1 MSEAKS
7 APTVLAIVLGRR
19 LAALRDAAGFTAAH
33 AAKQLRIAQTTVTR
47 MEKAETSLKYATT
60 KTLLEVY
67 GVPRTE
73 IEEFLALL
81 DQASTPGWWQSFRDV
96 LPGWFGVH
104 VSLETAATEI
114 RGYEPGVVPGLL
126 QTPDYARAVIERG
139 LPRMRPDAL
148 QRSVDL
154 RIKRQEILTRRNPA
168 PPQLWLLMDETALR
182 RPAGGAAVMR
192 EQIEHLLG
200 VADLP
205 NVTLQVCT
213 FEAGLH
219 PGAFGPFTIFRFE
232 IPELPDIVCTDSLS
246 RAGYS
251 EENEETALFREAL
264 GQMSVYALSKQKTKE
279 FLRDICKELY
289 S

>member
-47 MEKAETSLKYATT
+47 MEKAETSLKYATV

-67 GVPRTE
+67 CVPQAET
-73 IEEFLALL
+73 EEFLALL

-114 RGYEPGVVPGLL
+114 RGYEPGVIPGLL
-126 QTPDYARAVIERG
+126 QTPDYARAVMERG
-139 LPRMRPDAL
+139 LPRMEPDVL

-154 RIKRQEILTRRNPA
+154 RIKRQEILTRQDPA
-168 PPQLWLLMDETALR
+168 PPQLWVLTDETSLR
-182 RPAGGAAVMR
+182 RPVGSAAVMR
-192 EQIEHLLG
+192 KQIEHLLD

-213 FEAGLH
+213 FDAGLH

-251 EENEETALFREAL
+251 EEKEETALFREAL
-264 GQMSVYALSKQKTKE
+264 GQMSVYALSKQKTKT
-279 FLRDICKELY
+279 FLGDTRKELY
-289 S
+289 P

>member
-1 MSEAKS
+1 MSEPKS

-19 LAALRDAAGFTAAH
+19 LAALRETAGFTAVQ

-47 MEKAETSLKYATT
+47 MEKAETSLKYATV
-60 KTLLEVY
+60 KTLLEIY
-67 GVPRTE
+67 GAPQAE
-73 IEEFLALL
+73 IQEFLALL
-81 DQASTPGWWQSFRDV
+81 DQAATPGWWQTFRDV

-104 VSLETAATEI
+104 VSLETAATEL

-126 QTPDYARAVIERG
+126 QTPDYARAVMERG
-139 LPRMRPDAL
+139 LPRMSPDAL
-148 QRSVDL
+148 ERSVDL
-154 RIKRQEILTRRNPA
+154 RIKRQEILTRKEPA
-168 PPQLWLLMDETALR
+168 PPQLWVITDETSLR
-182 RPAGGAAVMR
+182 RPAGSTAVMR
-192 EQIEHLLG
+192 EQIEHLLD

-205 NVTLQVCT
+205 NVSLQVCP

-251 EENEETALFREAL
+251 EEKEEVALFREAL
-264 GQMSVYALSKQKTKE
+264 SQMSVYAFSKQKTKT
-279 FLRDICKELY
+279 FLGDIRKELY
-289 S
+289 L

>member
-1 MSEAKS
+1 MSEARS

-19 LAALRDAAGFTAAH
+19 LAALRDAVSLTAAH

-47 MEKAETSLKYATT
+47 MEKAETSLKYAMV
-60 KTLLEVY
+60 KTLLEIY
-67 GVPRTE
+67 GVPQAE

-114 RGYEPGVVPGLL
+114 RGYEPGVIPGLL

-139 LPRMRPDAL
+139 LPRMAPDIL

-154 RIKRQEILTRRNPA
+154 RTKRQELLTREEPA
-168 PPQLWLLMDETALR
+168 PPRLWVLTDETSLR
-182 RPAGGAAVMR
+182 RPAGGAAVMC
-192 EQIEHLLG
+192 EQIEHLLD

-205 NVTLQVCT
+205 NVTLQVCP

-251 EENEETALFREAL
+251 EEKEEAALFREAL
-264 GQMSVYALSKQKTKE
+264 GQMSVYAFSKQETKK
-279 FLRDICKELY
+279 FLGDIRKELY
-289 S
+289 L

>member
-1 MSEAKS
+1 MSEPKS

-19 LAALRDAAGFTAAH
+19 LAALRETAGFTAVQ

-47 MEKAETSLKYATT
+47 MEKAETSLKFATV
-60 KTLLEVY
+60 KTLLEIY
-67 GVPRTE
+67 GAPQDE
-73 IEEFLALL
+73 IQEFLALL
-81 DQASTPGWWQSFRDV
+81 DQAATPGWWQTFRDV

-104 VSLETAATEI
+104 VSLETAATEL

-126 QTPDYARAVIERG
+126 QTPDYARAVMERG
-139 LPRMRPDAL
+139 LPRMSPDAL
-148 QRSVDL
+148 ERSVDL
-154 RIKRQEILTRRNPA
+154 RIKRQEILTRKEPA
-168 PPQLWLLMDETALR
+168 PPQLWVITDETSLR
-182 RPAGGAAVMR
+182 RPSGSTAVMR
-192 EQIEHLLG
+192 EQIEHLLD

-205 NVTLQVCT
+205 NVSLQVCP

-251 EENEETALFREAL
+251 EEKEEVALFREAL
-264 GQMSVYALSKQKTKE
+264 SQMSVYAFSKQKTKT
-279 FLRDICKELY
+279 FLGDIRKELY
-289 S
+289 L

>member
-1 MSEAKS
+1 MSEPKS

-19 LAALRDAAGFTAAH
+19 LAALRETAGFTAVQ

-47 MEKAETSLKYATT
+47 MEKAETSLKFATV
-60 KTLLEVY
+60 KTLLEIY
-67 GVPRTE
+67 GAPQGE
-73 IEEFLALL
+73 IQEFLALL
-81 DQASTPGWWQSFRDV
+81 DQAATPGWWQTFRDV

-104 VSLETAATEI
+104 VSLETAATEL

-126 QTPDYARAVIERG
+126 QTPDYARAVMERG
-139 LPRMRPDAL
+139 LPRMSPDAL
-148 QRSVDL
+148 ERSVDL
-154 RIKRQEILTRRNPA
+154 RIKRQEILTRKEPA
-168 PPQLWLLMDETALR
+168 PPQLWVITDETSLR
-182 RPAGGAAVMR
+182 RPAGSTAVMR
-192 EQIEHLLG
+192 EQIEHLLD

-205 NVTLQVCT
+205 NVSLQVCP

-251 EENEETALFREAL
+251 EEKEEVALFREAL
-264 GQMSVYALSKQKTKE
+264 SQMSVYAFSKQKTKT
-279 FLRDICKELY
+279 FLGDIRKELY
-289 S
+289 L

>member
-1 MSEAKS
+1 MSEARS

-19 LAALRDAAGFTAAH
+19 LASLREAAGFTAAH

-47 MEKAETSLKYATT
+47 MEKAETSLKYATV

-67 GVPRTE
+67 GVPQAE
-73 IEEFLALL
+73 IEEFLVLL

-96 LPGWFGVH
+96 LPAWFGVH
-104 VSLETAATEI
+104 VSLESAATEI
-114 RGYEPGVVPGLL
+114 RGYEPGVIPGLL
-126 QTPDYARAVIERG
+126 QTPDYAHAVMERG
-139 LPRMRPDAL
+139 LPRMEPDVL

-154 RIKRQEILTRRNPA
+154 RIKRQEILTRQDPA
-168 PPQLWLLMDETALR
+168 PPQLWVLTDETSLR
-182 RPAGGAAVMR
+182 RPAGSSAVMR
-192 EQIEHLLG
+192 KQIEHLLD

-213 FEAGLH
+213 FDAGLH

-251 EENEETALFREAL
+251 EEKAETALFREAL

-279 FLRDICKELY
+279 FLGAIRKELY
-289 S
+289 L

>member
-1 MSEAKS
+1 MSEARS

-47 MEKAETSLKYATT
+47 MEKAETSLKYATV
-60 KTLLEVY
+60 KTLLEIY
-67 GVPRTE
+67 GVPQAE

-81 DQASTPGWWQSFRDV
+81 DQASTPGWWQGFRDV

-114 RGYEPGVVPGLL
+114 RGYEPGVIPGLL
-126 QTPDYARAVIERG
+126 QTPAYARAVMERG
-139 LPRMRPDAL
+139 LPRMSPDIL

-154 RIKRQEILTRRNPA
+154 RIKRQELLTREEPA
-168 PPQLWLLMDETALR
+168 PPRLWVLTDETSLR

-192 EQIEHLLG
+192 EQIEHLLD
-200 VADLP
+200 VAELP
-205 NVTLQVCT
+205 NVTLQVCP
-213 FEAGLH
+213 FETGLH

-251 EENEETALFREAL
+251 EEKEEAALFREAL
-264 GQMSVYALSKQKTKE
+264 GQMSVYALSKHETKS
-279 FLRDICKELY
+279 FLGDIRKELY
-289 S
+289 L